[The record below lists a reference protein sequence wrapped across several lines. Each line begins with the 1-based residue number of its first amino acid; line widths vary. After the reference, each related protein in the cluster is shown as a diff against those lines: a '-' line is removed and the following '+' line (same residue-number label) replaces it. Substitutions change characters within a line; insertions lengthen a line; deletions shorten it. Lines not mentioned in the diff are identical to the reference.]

1 MSVEQDVATLQG
13 VPTFEVLAPEALR
26 ILAISAE
33 ERQLKAGE
41 VLFRAGEAS
50 DAGYVLLSGRIELVQ
65 EQPGRRR
72 KLSEILPGALVGE
85 LALLIQVPR
94 PATAR
99 ALEGT
104 RLMRIPRTTFLRM
117 LEGFPDAA
125 VILRDRFAKRL
136 EETLSALD
144 TLRQDQLETPPKP
157 RLRKK

>member
-13 VPTFEVLAPEALR
+13 VPTFEVLPAEALR

-41 VLFRAGEAS
+41 VLFRIGEIS
-50 DAGYVLLSGRIELVQ
+50 DAGYVLLSGRMELVV
-65 EQPGRRR
+65 EQSGRRR
-72 KLSEILPGALVGE
+72 RLCELLAGALVGE
-85 LALLIQVPR
+85 TALLIQLPR

-99 ALEGT
+99 ALEAS

-125 VILRDRFAKRL
+125 VTLRDLFAERL
-136 EETLSALD
+136 QGTLSALE
-144 TLRQDQLETPPKP
+144 TVRREKLEAPVKP
-157 RLRKK
+157 RARKS